1 MAYLDCPSCGQRA
14 TGKASRCPQCGLIF
28 TAGIRQQSIA
38 GSGLSK
44 LRRVLVVA
52 GALVALAV
60 AVVVFK
66 GRDLSS
72 AFTVSPVST
81 GLEPQP
87 VLDDTASRAPAQE
100 EQTAAAPVSRPTPTP
115 TPTPPA
121 QAPTPPRDSALAIP
135 SRPIAQTRASVGDS
149 APSVAQAL
157 PLDTTRVIESR
168 PEPTPV
174 AIGDSA
180 PAAAP
185 PAGAP
190 LQRYARTWVSIRE
203 GRTDSAPAVRTLA
216 PGEAVLVDSLSQGWY
231 RVVVD
236 GQPAGYVDGGYLEE
250 VRSEE

>member
-14 TGKASRCPQCGLIF
+14 TGKATRCSQCGLIF

-100 EQTAAAPVSRPTPTP
+100 EQTVAAPVSRPTPTP
-115 TPTPPA
+115 TPPV
-121 QAPTPPRDSALAIP
+121 QAPTTPRDTALAIP
-135 SRPIAQTRASVGDS
+135 SRPIAQTGDSVGDS
-149 APSVAQAL
+149 APSVARAL
-157 PLDTTRVIESR
+157 PLDATQVIESR

-190 LQRYARTWVSIRE
+190 FQRYARTWVSIRE
-203 GRTDSAPAVRTLA
+203 GRTDSAPAVRTLE

-236 GQPAGYVDGGYLEE
+236 GQPVGYVDRTYLDA
-250 VRSEE
+250 VPPDGP

>member
-14 TGKASRCPQCGLIF
+14 TGKATRCSQCGLIF

-38 GSGLSK
+38 GSGLSR
-44 LRRVLVVA
+44 LRRRLVVA

-72 AFTVSPVST
+72 AFTVSPVTT

-100 EQTAAAPVSRPTPTP
+100 EQTVAAPVSRPTPTP
-115 TPTPPA
+115 TPTPTPPV
-121 QAPTPPRDSALAIP
+121 QAPTTPRDTAPAIP
-135 SRPIAQTRASVGDS
+135 SRPIAQTRDSV
-149 APSVAQAL
+149 
-157 PLDTTRVIESR
+157 
-168 PEPTPV
+168 
-174 AIGDSA
+174 GDSA

-190 LQRYARTWVSIRE
+190 FQRYARTWVSIRE
-203 GRTDSAPAVRTLA
+203 GRTDSAPAVRTLE

-236 GQPAGYVDGGYLEE
+236 GQPVGYVDRTYLDA
-250 VRSEE
+250 VPPDGP